1 MSTMRDGSNWKRPHM
16 EPKSFHLEEAILLLD
31 KEHELFT
38 LAQLLSL
45 HDMGDWR
52 KTAQKPQIISVGG
65 LTVAY
70 RSRTFRTH

>member
-1 MSTMRDGSNWKRPHM
+1 MGAIGKDHTWNPSIFIW
-16 EPKSFHLEEAILLLD
+16 EVAILLLA

-45 HDMGDWR
+45 HDMDDKR

-70 RSRTFRTH
+70 PSRTFRTH